1 MAVLQS
7 PITFIASIPPA
18 TRYFTFATI
27 FTSLLYTWMRWK
39 ETDISQFLALVSGSS
54 IFYPWTF
61 VTSALLETSILGFIV
76 SLIVIPPSLRY
87 LERLWGSVEILKF
100 IAVTV
105 GASNVIVFAF
115 SWLEFLAT
123 SNADFLYSMRYNGQ
137 MSLQMG
143 VLVAFT
149 QLIPE
154 HQVQVLGVIK
164 ARVKTLPMA
173 YLAIST
179 VMTIIGF
186 QCPWIILQFA
196 WFVSWIYLRFY
207 KKNTND
213 TVGGMDT
220 YGDRSET
227 FSLVSWFPPF
237 LHPALSVLANFVF
250 SWAVKFHLIPSHG
263 GDLENGGYSPLPG
276 SARAEAERRR
286 AMALKALDQR
296 MANSL
301 PSGASAST
309 SSTPQTPRP
318 PPPVV
323 SPRAEASNNQKN
335 TAHESELGD
344 IGIAK
349 ADDR

>member
-7 PITFIASIPPA
+7 PITFIASIPPV

-27 FTSLLYTWMRWK
+27 STSLLYAWMRWK
-39 ETDISQFLALVSGSS
+39 ETDISQFLALVPGSS

-61 VTSALLETSILGFIV
+61 VASALLETNILG
-76 SLIVIPPSLRY
+76 SDCIPPSLRY

-105 GASNVIVFAF
+105 GASNVIAFAF

-123 SNADFLYSMRYNGQ
+123 SNADFLYSMRYYGQ

-173 YLAIST
+173 YLTIST

-213 TVGGMDT
+213 TVGV
-220 YGDRSET
+220 
-227 FSLVSWFPPF
+227 SLARLIITACSHQTPP
-237 LHPALSVLANFVF
+237 HSPALSVLANFVF
-250 SWAVKFHLIPSHG
+250 SWAVKLHLIPSHG

-296 MANSL
+296 MANSS
-301 PSGASAST
+301 PSGTQASS

-323 SPRAEASNNQKN
+323 TPRAEASNNPRS

-344 IGIAK
+344 IGTAK